1 MPACP
6 WQGLPPANLSFCEA
20 DVCGWI
26 TQPANTWTNVGFL
39 IAGIVII
46 REARRAPAG
55 MAAWL
60 GPIAIA
66 TGLAS
71 TAAHATS
78 TFVGQALDQAV
89 MFLESSLFV
98 AIGFARWRR
107 SPRHVTALYAALVIV
122 STVALL
128 AVPTAGIALFAGHI
142 VVFVVLEV
150 RLAFRDRATDHRYLI
165 AAVATFAVSYGL
177 WWLDKQGI
185 VCDPSN
191 HVLGLHGVWHFLGA
205 LSFPMW
211 FRYFAQF
218 APASSIAIGA

>member
-6 WQGLPPANLSFCEA
+6 WQVLPPANLSFCEA

-26 TQPANTWTNVGFL
+26 TQPANSWTNVGFL
-39 IAGIVII
+39 IAGVII
-46 REARRAPAG
+46 LREARRSPAG

-60 GPIAIA
+60 GPIALA

-71 TAAHATS
+71 MAAHATS
-78 TFVGQALDQAV
+78 TFVGQALDQSV

-107 SPRHVTALYAALVIV
+107 RRTHATTVLYAGLVIA
-122 STVALL
+122 STITLV
-128 AVPTAGIALFAGHI
+128 VVQTAGIALFAAHI
-142 VVFVVLEV
+142 VAFAALEL
-150 RLAFRDRATDHRYLI
+150 RLAVRDRSTDYRYLI
-165 AAVATFAVSYGL
+165 AAVATFAVSYAL
-177 WWLDKQGI
+177 WWLDKLDV

-205 LSFPMW
+205 LSFVLW

-218 APASSIAIGA
+218 HRRSSR